1 MTSNKVQALARDKL
15 GQLQSEISARE
26 TEIRRLTGDISRR
39 EAELAKMHVVNHV
52 DVHEMRSQ

>member
-26 TEIRRLTGDISRR
+26 TEIRRLTGDINRR
-39 EAELAKMHVVNHV
+39 ESELAKMHVVNHV
-52 DVHEMRSQ
+52 DVQEMRSQ